1 MLRPGA
7 LARLRRPAIQYVTEA
22 PNDRSADFSGSQ
34 AKEVEGMPTRL
45 AVRDAAATCQRDLAR
60 IANDLKGLGEY
71 PSTKDVVK
79 NLQALVEALQRFMRE
94 AGD

>member
-1 MLRPGA
+1 
-7 LARLRRPAIQYVTEA
+7 VTEA
-22 PNDRSADFSGSQ
+22 PSRSSANFSGSL

-79 NLQALVEALQRFMRE
+79 HLQALVEALQRFMRE